1 MTEDYKDYKLRGKIH
16 APFGP
21 TILEFQMPEPYV
33 SMLNEYGDKISASDE
48 KSKQLDWSDNLVGN
62 VKQEHKIEE
71 HIWYEKPNKNLP
83 NLFNWAGNCVSM
95 YIKTH
100 LSKGD
105 KDDIEMSKK
114 PIKSIQLHNSWLVN
128 SIAGDFNP
136 PHMHSGMLSIAG
148 WLKVPKSIEKDKER
162 EQAGWIEFLFAD
174 PHPFV
179 NPKYPIKPEVGKIM
193 IFPNWLQHQVYPFR
207 GKGIRRSISFN
218 MSYNF

>member
-21 TILEFQMPEPYV
+21 PLLEFKIPEPYV
-33 SMLNEYGDKISASDE
+33 SMLNTYGDKISSSDE
-48 KSKQLDWSDNLVGN
+48 KSKQLDWSNNLVGN
-62 VKQEHKIEE
+62 VKQEHKIED

-83 NLFNWAGNCVSM
+83 SLFNWAGNCVSM

-100 LSKGD
+100 LSNGD
-105 KDDIEMSKK
+105 KDDVEMSKK
-114 PIKSIQLHNSWLVN
+114 PIKSIKLHNSWLVN

-148 WLKVPKSIEKDKER
+148 WLKVPKSIEEDKER

-193 IFPNWLQHQVYPFR
+193 VFPSWLQHQVYPFR